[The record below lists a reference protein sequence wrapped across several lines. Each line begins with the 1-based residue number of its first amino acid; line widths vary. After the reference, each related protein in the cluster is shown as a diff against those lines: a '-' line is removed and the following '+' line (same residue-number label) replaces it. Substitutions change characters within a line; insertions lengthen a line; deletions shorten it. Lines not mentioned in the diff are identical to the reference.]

1 MSERT
6 FYLLDV
12 DSPHRHAASGHG
24 VIPVEV
30 KELTRAELAMG
41 EACQVSDSDAVAT
54 QLVENGR
61 TFERVSVFRHVA
73 GADDWIEV
81 WRRVA

>member
-6 FYLLDV
+6 FFLPEAET
-12 DSPHRHAASGHG
+12 PHRAAGSGHA
-24 VIPVEV
+24 VVPVEV
-30 KELTRAELAMG
+30 KELTRAELAIG
-41 EACQVSDSDAVAT
+41 EACQVSESDAVST
-54 QLVENGR
+54 ELSEHGR

-81 WRRVA
+81 WRRVS

>member
-6 FYLLDV
+6 FFLPESE
-12 DSPHRHAASGHG
+12 SPHRGDASSRR
-24 VIPVEV
+24 VIAIEV
-30 KELTRAELAMG
+30 KELTRAELAIG
-41 EACQVSDSDAVAT
+41 EACQVSVSDAVAPE
-54 QLVENGR
+54 LIEAGR

-81 WRRVA
+81 WRRVS

>member
-6 FYLLDV
+6 FFLPESE
-12 DSPHRHAASGHG
+12 SPHRADGSDHR
-24 VIPVEV
+24 VIAVEV
-30 KELTRAELAMG
+30 KERTRAELAIG
-41 EACQVSDSDAVAT
+41 EACRVSESDAVAPE
-54 QLVENGR
+54 LVEDGK

-81 WRRVA
+81 WRRVS